1 MSENCGSSLVALDSR
16 KSSSVRDLLSRREV
30 ARRLLGIAAAWSLG
44 GLHPAWGYF
53 VDEPLLAHADTDL
66 ASAHWKPLFLQPE
79 QNEALQSFSEAAIP
93 GSTNALV
100 SRFID
105 LLLSVETPAHQEN
118 FLASLSAIQTEANQ
132 QFGMA
137 LQKLSASQLDSVLTV
152 VSASPTDTAVRKSF
166 DDLKEWIDRF
176 VLFFRNGNEGT
187 GLDAQSFFPQLPR
200 MYPSGRAF
208 VKPIR
213 MCP

>member
-166 DDLKEWIDRF
+166 DDLKEWTIVSYYSSEMGMKELGWTPNR
-176 VLFFRNGNEGT
+176 
-187 GLDAQSFFPQLPR
+187 FFPSFPGCTHPEEHL
-200 MYPSGRAF
+200 
-208 VKPIR
+208 
-213 MCP
+213 